1 MVKNKNGKKNSQI
14 KHKNPTSAKKKPEQ
28 TIVSMKFEKKIL
40 IFFSKQPEIILN
52 WEKENAKGKLPL
64 ERGFHTSTI
73 VSGTKIFYT
82 GGDAKNTYFKGKQ
95 N

>member
-1 MVKNKNGKKNSQI
+1 L
-14 KHKNPTSAKKKPEQ
+14 
-28 TIVSMKFEKKIL
+28 KKIIFL
-40 IFFSKQPEIILN
+40 IFFSKQPEIKLN
-52 WEKENAKGKLPL
+52 WEKENAKGKVPL

-95 N
+95 NLKLKTRYFDVRHHNC